1 MLDVEDRLA
10 ELEELGLYR
19 RMRMVSG
26 PQGPRVVLDGRP
38 VLLLCSDNHLGLADH
53 PRVREAAADAAM
65 RWGAGAGAARPGAG
79 TMTLHRRLEER
90 LADFLGTPAAL
101 LFGSGY
107 LANLGIVPALA
118 ERGEIVF
125 SDAICHPSVADACRL
140 AGAEAFVYDH
150 CDVEHLTWG
159 LRNADGRAALIVTE
173 GMFALD
179 GDVAPL
185 ESIVALAQRFDVRVM
200 VGEAHGLG
208 AVGPDGRGAVAAAGL
223 AGQVD
228 VIVGSLGTGLGAA
241 GGFAACD
248 RTLARYL
255 ATHARTFAGSTALA
269 PPAVAAAMAALEL
282 LREQPRRVEKLQA
295 NADILR
301 TELAREG
308 FEVAGADAHVISLV
322 IGDARARGQDRRARP
337 RAGRLRRRDP
347 PARRR
352 GGVRTAAPV
361 GDGLAHQVRT
371 ARRCPGAR
379 PGGVARRLP
388 ARRGRAAGGRAGA
401 RPRCAAGVRRR
412 RAAAGGLATTGS
424 VG

>member
-65 RWGAGAGAARPGAG
+65 RWGAGAGAARSAAG

-90 LADFLGTPAAL
+90 LADFLGTESAL

-107 LANLGIVPALA
+107 LATLGIVPALA
-118 ERGEIVF
+118 ERGEIVY
-125 SDAICHPSVADACRL
+125 SDALNHPSVVDACRL
-140 AGAEAFVYDH
+140 AGAETFVYDH
-150 CDVEHLTWG
+150 GDVEHLAWG

-173 GMFALD
+173 GVFALD
-179 GDVAPL
+179 GDTAPL
-185 ESIVALAQRFDVRVM
+185 EAIVSLAHRFDVRVL
-200 VGEAHGLG
+200 VGEAHALG
-208 AVGPDGRGAVAAAGL
+208 AVGPDGRGAVTAAGL
-223 AGQVD
+223 RGQVD
-228 VIVGSLGTGLGAA
+228 VITGSLGTALGAA

-255 ATHARTFAGSTALA
+255 ATHARTFSCSTAVP

-295 NADILR
+295 NAEVLR

-308 FEVAGADAHVISLV
+308 FDVAGAD
-322 IGDARARGQDRRARP
+322 G
-337 RAGRLRRRDP
+337 
-347 PARRR
+347 
-352 GGVRTAAPV
+352 T
-361 GDGLAHQVRT
+361 
-371 ARRCPGAR
+371 
-379 PGGVARRLP
+379 
-388 ARRGRAAGGRAGA
+388 
-401 RPRCAAGVRRR
+401 
-412 RAAAGGLATTGS
+412 
-424 VG
+424 

>member
-1 MLDVEDRLA
+1 MLDIEDRLA
-10 ELEELGLYR
+10 ELDELGLSR

-65 RWGAGAGAARPGAG
+65 RWGAGAGAARPAAG

-118 ERGEIVF
+118 ERGELVF
-125 SDAICHPSVADACRL
+125 SDALNHPSVVDGCRL
-140 AGAEAFVYDH
+140 AGAETFVYDH
-150 CDVEHLTWG
+150 GDVEHLAWG
-159 LRNADGRAALIVTE
+159 LRNADGRASLIVTE
-173 GMFALD
+173 GVFALD
-179 GDVAPL
+179 GDAAPL
-185 ESIVALAQRFDVRVM
+185 EAIVALAHRHDVRVM
-200 VGEAHGLG
+200 VSEAHALG

-223 AGQVD
+223 RGEVD

-241 GGFAACD
+241 GGFAACE

-255 ATHARTFAGSTALA
+255 ASHARTFGTSTALP

-295 NADILR
+295 NADLLR

-308 FEVAGADAHVISLV
+308 FDVAGADAHVISIV
-322 IGDARARGQDRRARP
+322 VGDAPQALRIAELALEQGVYVGAVRP
-337 RAGRLRRRDP
+337 PDVAEGCARLRLAVMASHTKSELRDA
-347 PARRR
+347 AR
-352 GGVRTAAPV
+352 V
-361 GDGLAHQVRT
+361 L
-371 ARRCPGAR
+371 
-379 PGGVARRLP
+379 
-388 ARRGRAAGGRAGA
+388 GRAALRAGF
-401 RPRCAAGVRRR
+401 RPPTGMPL
-412 RAAAGGLATTGS
+412 AAAA
-424 VG
+424 

>member
-65 RWGAGAGAARPGAG
+65 RWGAGAGAARSGAG

-90 LADFLGTPAAL
+90 LAGFLGTDAAL

-107 LANLGIVPALA
+107 LATLGIIPALA

-125 SDAICHPSVADACRL
+125 SDALNHPSVVDGCRL
-140 AGAEAFVYDH
+140 SGAETFVYDH
-150 CDVEHLTWG
+150 GDVEHLAWG

-173 GMFALD
+173 GVFALD
-179 GDVAPL
+179 GDTAPL
-185 ESIVALAQRFDVRVM
+185 EAIVSLAHRFDVRVL
-200 VGEAHGLG
+200 VGEAHALG
-208 AVGPDGRGAVAAAGL
+208 TIGPDGRGAVAAAGL
-223 AGQVD
+223 RGQVD
-228 VIVGSLGTGLGAA
+228 VITGSLGTALGAA

-255 ATHARTFAGSTALA
+255 ATHARTFSCSTAVP

-282 LREQPRRVEKLQA
+282 LRRAAAAGREAAGQRR
-295 NADILR
+295 R
-301 TELAREG
+301 P
-308 FEVAGADAHVISLV
+308 AHR
-322 IGDARARGQDRRARP
+322 ARARGLRRRGRRRAPDLDRRRRRVAGGPDRRAGA
-337 RAGRLRRRDP
+337 RAGRLHRRRA
-347 PARRR
+347 PAGR
-352 GGVRTAAPV
+352 GRGLRAAAAR
-361 GDGLAHQVRT
+361 GDGLAHEVGA
-371 ARRCPGAR
+371 ARRRADPRPSGA
-379 PGGVARRLP
+379 ARRLP
-388 ARRGRAAGGRAGA
+388 APDRDAVGSSRIAARR
-401 RPRCAAGVRRR
+401 
-412 RAAAGGLATTGS
+412 S

>member
-65 RWGAGAGAARPGAG
+65 RWGAGAGAARSGAG

-90 LADFLGTPAAL
+90 LADFLGTEAAL

-107 LANLGIVPALA
+107 LATLGVIPALA

-125 SDAICHPSVADACRL
+125 SDALNHASVVDGCRL
-140 AGAEAFVYDH
+140 SGAETFVYDH
-150 CDVEHLTWG
+150 GDVDHLAWG

-173 GMFALD
+173 GVFALD
-179 GDVAPL
+179 GDTAPL
-185 ESIVALAQRFDVRVM
+185 EAIVSLAHRFDVRVL
-200 VGEAHGLG
+200 VGEAHALG
-208 AVGPDGRGAVAAAGL
+208 TIGPDGRGAVAAAGL
-223 AGQVD
+223 RGQVD
-228 VIVGSLGTGLGAA
+228 VITGSLGTALGAA

-255 ATHARTFAGSTALA
+255 ATHARTFSCSTAVP

-282 LREQPRRVEKLQA
+282 LRRAAAAGREAAGQRRPP
-295 NADILR
+295 
-301 TELAREG
+301 
-308 FEVAGADAHVISLV
+308 AHR
-322 IGDARARGQDRRARP
+322 ARARGLRRGGRRHAPDLDRRRRRVAGGPDRRARA
-337 RAGRLRRRDP
+337 RAGRLRRRRA
-347 PARRR
+347 PAGR
-352 GGVRTAAPV
+352 GRGLRAAAAR
-361 GDGLAHQVRT
+361 GDGLAHEVGA
-371 ARRCPGAR
+371 ARRRADPRPSGA
-379 PGGVARRLP
+379 ARRLP
-388 ARRGRAAGGRAGA
+388 APDRDAVGRSRIAARR
-401 RPRCAAGVRRR
+401 
-412 RAAAGGLATTGS
+412 S

>member
-1 MLDVEDRLA
+1 MLDVDARLA
-10 ELEELGLYR
+10 ELEELGTYR

-53 PRVREAAADAAM
+53 PRVREASADAAM
-65 RWGAGAGAARPGAG
+65 RWGAGAGAPRPGAG

-90 LADFLGTPAAL
+90 LADFLGTEAAL

-107 LANLGIVPALA
+107 LTNLGVIPALA

-125 SDAICHPSVADACRL
+125 TDALNHPSVADACRL

-150 CDVEHLTWG
+150 GDAEHLAWG

-173 GMFALD
+173 GVFALD

-185 ESIVALAQRFDVRVM
+185 EAIVALAHRFDVRVM

-223 AGQVD
+223 SRQVD
-228 VIVGSLGTGLGAA
+228 VIVGSLGTALGAA
-241 GGFAACD
+241 GGYAACD

-255 ATHARTFAGSTALA
+255 AAHARTFAGSTALP

-282 LREQPRRVEKLQA
+282 LREQPRRVEKLQD
-295 NADILR
+295 NAEVLR

-308 FEVAGADAHVISLV
+308 FDVAGADAHVVSLV
-322 IGDARARGQDRRARP
+322 VGDARLAVRIAELALEQGVYVGAVRPPDVPEGCARLRLAAMASHTKSELRDAARVLGRAAL
-337 RAGRLRRRDP
+337 RAGFRP
-347 PARRR
+347 GAGVPVVVAQEPA
-352 GGVRTAAPV
+352 
-361 GDGLAHQVRT
+361 Q
-371 ARRCPGAR
+371 AR
-379 PGGVARRLP
+379 PGVFDGAALP
-388 ARRGRAAGGRAGA
+388 RAA
-401 RPRCAAGVRRR
+401 
-412 RAAAGGLATTGS
+412 
-424 VG
+424 